1 MKNWSMEVER
11 LQKEKQNEELNKRLA
26 LVADEISELQELEA
40 EFEAAG
46 AELDQCKRALIEV
59 SGRNSP
65 QIEELTL
72 ALKELKAAI
81 SDIDVDLYLQ
91 ELVIK
96 NSSLEIAKQQTLCN
110 ELTVYKDNGELEFAR
125 YIAAKQ
131 TLIELERA
139 RENEKK
145 KLKILTDRFYKL
157 NAVPDIATLDRR
169 IRELKTETMNAQQR
183 VSDVERNRRE
193 MNSEMMF
200 LRSFLAKK

>member
-11 LQKEKQNEELNKRLA
+11 LQEEKQNEELNKRLA
-26 LVADEISELQELEA
+26 LVADEVSELQELEA
-40 EFEAAG
+40 EFQAAG
-46 AELDQCKRALIEV
+46 TELDQCKRALIEV